1 MFRTLRTSQQVKRKD
16 TSAEIDKEGIR
27 NSIGSKSN
35 LRQTFHKEKQ
45 IDIKKMVKQ
54 HPNEGL

>member
-16 TSAEIDKEGIR
+16 HSQENEKEVR
-27 NSIGSKSN
+27 ASIGSKSN

-45 IDIKKMVKQ
+45 IDVRKIVK
-54 HPNEGL
+54 PANEGL

>member
-16 TSAEIDKEGIR
+16 TSAEIDKEVR

-45 IDIKKMVKQ
+45 IDIKKIIKQ